1 MVSPAPTVVRT
12 SFEPDPSQRLVLDH
26 ERGPMVVTGEPGTG
40 KTAILLERFARLI
53 ESGANAERV
62 ALVVRSR
69 HARIAARD
77 AVLGRLRRALPAAA
91 VFTVYGLAYHTM
103 AMRFGSLGY
112 RAPPATLTAFDQFAR
127 VAELLASEDPS
138 EWPTFG
144 SMLELRGFADEV
156 RQFLQRAQESLLTPD
171 ELLATASERG
181 SGGWVELA
189 GFYRR
194 YLDVLATAGE
204 VDFAGLV
211 AQAARAAEL
220 TAGDEALFDHVLVDD
235 YQDATLAEE
244 ALVTHLAGRSLTVA
258 GDLASHVFSF
268 QGTTDV
274 PLRRLADADE
284 GVSKV
289 DLTVRH

>member
-1 MVSPAPTVVRT
+1 
-12 SFEPDPSQRLVLDH
+12 
-26 ERGPMVVTGEPGTG
+26 
-40 KTAILLERFARLI
+40 
-53 ESGANAERV
+53 
-62 ALVVRSR
+62 
-69 HARIAARD
+69 
-77 AVLGRLRRALPAAA
+77 
-91 VFTVYGLAYHTM
+91 
-103 AMRFGSLGY
+103 
-112 RAPPATLTAFDQFAR
+112 ATLTEFDQFAR
-127 VAELLASEDPS
+127 VAELLASEEPS

-220 TAGDEALFDHVLVDD
+220 TADDDALFDHVLVDD

-289 DLTVRH
+289 DPTVRHRSPLPLSADAWLATHTSEEHAAIARELRRVHVEEGVPWREMAVVVRRHGSHVGGLLRALDDASVPRVVPESGLSLL

>member
-1 MVSPAPTVVRT
+1 
-12 SFEPDPSQRLVLDH
+12 
-26 ERGPMVVTGEPGTG
+26 
-40 KTAILLERFARLI
+40 
-53 ESGANAERV
+53 
-62 ALVVRSR
+62 
-69 HARIAARD
+69 
-77 AVLGRLRRALPAAA
+77 
-91 VFTVYGLAYHTM
+91 
-103 AMRFGSLGY
+103 
-112 RAPPATLTAFDQFAR
+112 ATLTEFDQFAR
-127 VAELLASEDPS
+127 VAELLASEEPS

-244 ALVTHLAGRSLTVA
+244 ARVTHLAARRLRVR
-258 GDLASHVFSF
+258 GDLGAR
-268 QGTTDV
+268 G
-274 PLRRLADADE
+274 
-284 GVSKV
+284 
-289 DLTVRH
+289 LTLVAPTN